1 MPEKILFEKIG
12 YGDNASIKG
21 FFKQLPDDL
30 IKEFDVRVRG
40 DSREQDFFYLLSESF
55 FGLIF
60 LFKIVW
66 RIGYF
71 RAILI
76 WSAIYYILISINI
89 INIKEWANIYLAFD
103 FGFLTWA
110 FFFIYNERME
120 RLVSIYQKKRGV
132 RLLTDD
138 DGRLITDDYVDI
150 NLLSDD
156 FKFSHSKNF
165 KRGKSNVIVE
175 GDEHTRVYN
184 LSRENVRMYTKFMLI
199 LDNLLFLFCLNLII
213 LVIPI
218 LIMVLIL
225 KIYEELAF

>member
-12 YGDNASIKG
+12 YEDNASIKG
-21 FFKQLPDDL
+21 FFEQLPDDL

-40 DSREQDFFYLLSESF
+40 DSRQEDIFYVLSESF

-89 INIKEWANIYLAFD
+89 INIKEWANIYLAFE

-120 RLVSIYQKKRGV
+120 RLVSIYQKKR
-132 RLLTDD
+132 
-138 DGRLITDDYVDI
+138 DGRLTTDDYVDI

-165 KRGKSNVIVE
+165 KKEKSNVIVE
-175 GDEHTRVYN
+175 GDDHTRVYN
-184 LSRENVRMYTKFMLI
+184 LCRANVRMYTKFILLLENLI
-199 LDNLLFLFCLNLII
+199 FLFFLNLII

-218 LIMVLIL
+218 LIMILIL

>member
-12 YGDNASIKG
+12 YEDNASIKG
-21 FFKQLPDDL
+21 FFEQLPDDL

-40 DSREQDFFYLLSESF
+40 DSRQEDIFYVLSESF

-89 INIKEWANIYLAFD
+89 INIKEWANIYLAFE

-120 RLVSIYQKKRGV
+120 RLVSIYQKKR
-132 RLLTDD
+132 
-138 DGRLITDDYVDI
+138 DGRLTTDDYVDI

-165 KRGKSNVIVE
+165 KKEKSNVIVE
-175 GDEHTRVYN
+175 GDDHTRVYN
-184 LSRENVRMYTKFMLI
+184 LCRANVRMYTKFML
-199 LDNLLFLFCLNLII
+199 LLENLIFLFFLNLII

-218 LIMVLIL
+218 LIMILIL

>member
-12 YGDNASIKG
+12 YEDNASIKG
-21 FFKQLPDDL
+21 FFEQLPDDL

-40 DSREQDFFYLLSESF
+40 DSRQEDIFYVLSESF

-89 INIKEWANIYLAFD
+89 INIKEWANIYLAFE

-120 RLVSIYQKKRGV
+120 RLVSIYQKKR
-132 RLLTDD
+132 
-138 DGRLITDDYVDI
+138 DGRLTTDDYVDI

-165 KRGKSNVIVE
+165 KKEKSNVIVE
-175 GDEHTRVYN
+175 GDDHTRVYN
-184 LSRENVRMYTKFMLI
+184 LCRANVRMYTKFILLLENLI
-199 LDNLLFLFCLNLII
+199 FLFFLNLII

-218 LIMVLIL
+218 LIMGLIL

>member
-1 MPEKILFEKIG
+1 
-12 YGDNASIKG
+12 
-21 FFKQLPDDL
+21 
-30 IKEFDVRVRG
+30 
-40 DSREQDFFYLLSESF
+40 
-55 FGLIF
+55 
-60 LFKIVW
+60 
-66 RIGYF
+66 
-71 RAILI
+71 
-76 WSAIYYILISINI
+76 
-89 INIKEWANIYLAFD
+89 
-103 FGFLTWA
+103 
-110 FFFIYNERME
+110 ME
-120 RLVSIYQKKRGV
+120 RLVSIYQKKHGV

>member
-12 YGDNASIKG
+12 YEDNASIKG
-21 FFKQLPDDL
+21 FFEQLPDDL

-40 DSREQDFFYLLSESF
+40 DSRQEDIFYVLSESF

-89 INIKEWANIYLAFD
+89 INIKEWANIYLAFE

-120 RLVSIYQKKRGV
+120 RLVSIYQKKR
-132 RLLTDD
+132 
-138 DGRLITDDYVDI
+138 DGRLTTDDYVDI

-165 KRGKSNVIVE
+165 KKEKSNVIVE
-175 GDEHTRVYN
+175 GDDHTRVYN
-184 LSRENVRMYTKFMLI
+184 LCRANVRMYTKFML
-199 LDNLLFLFCLNLII
+199 LLENLIFLFFLNLII

-218 LIMVLIL
+218 LIMGLIL

>member
-12 YGDNASIKG
+12 YEDNASIKG
-21 FFKQLPDDL
+21 FFEQLPDDL

-40 DSREQDFFYLLSESF
+40 DSRQEDIFYVLSESF

-89 INIKEWANIYLAFD
+89 INIKEWANIYLAFE

-120 RLVSIYQKKRGV
+120 RLVSIYQKKR
-132 RLLTDD
+132 
-138 DGRLITDDYVDI
+138 DGRLTTDDYVDI

-165 KRGKSNVIVE
+165 KKEKSNVIVE
-175 GDEHTRVYN
+175 GDDHTRVYN
-184 LSRENVRMYTKFMLI
+184 LCRANVRMYTKFML
-199 LDNLLFLFCLNLII
+199 
-213 LVIPI
+213 LV
-218 LIMVLIL
+218 
-225 KIYEELAF
+225 Y